1 MIKAIKGTNDIL
13 PEEIIDWNYLTKVVQ
28 NQMDFFNYKEI
39 RTPIFEHTALFSR
52 GIGEGTDIVSKEM
65 YSFTDRSE
73 NNLTL
78 KPEMTASVVRAF
90 IEHSLGKQSGLNKL
104 FYISPM
110 FRQERPQA
118 GRMRQFHQFGIEA
131 IGSHNPALDAE
142 VIQVA
147 FEIIKSLGLKDITVT
162 INSLGIPEERAKFSA
177 ALKDYIIDRKD
188 ELSEDSQ
195 RRLDTNVLRILDSK
209 NRTDQQIVKDA
220 PSILDFLGEES
231 MEHFEKVKELLILA
245 EIPFKVEPKLVRGL
259 DYYTHTTFE
268 IVSSRVGSQSAL
280 CGGGRYNLLVE
291 QLDGPST
298 PAVGF
303 AAGIERILLACKAE
317 EAFTPKPEFVDL
329 YIVRVNKELEAK
341 TFELASFFRRKS
353 LKVEFDYLARSVKA
367 QMREAN
373 KYNVRFVL
381 FLGGDEYENGKVQLK
396 NMESSEQQILAIEDL
411 EKVLELIK
419 K

>member
-13 PEEIIDWNYLTKVVQ
+13 PEKIENWNYLIKIVQ
-28 NQMDFFNYKEI
+28 DQMRYFNYKEI

-52 GIGEGTDIVSKEM
+52 GIGESTDIVSKEM
-65 YSFTDRSE
+65 YTFTDRSE

-78 KPEMTASVVRAF
+78 KPEMTASVVRSF

-118 GRMRQFHQFGIEA
+118 GRLRQFHQFGIEA

-147 FEIIKSLGLKDITVT
+147 YQILKKLGLKDITVA
-162 INSLGIPEERAKFSA
+162 INSLGIPEERANFSN
-177 ALKDYIIDRKD
+177 ALKEFIFEKKA

-195 RRLDTNVLRILDSK
+195 RRLETNILRILDSK
-209 NRTDQQIVKDA
+209 SRADQELLKDA
-220 PSILDFLGEES
+220 PSILNFLGTES
-231 MEHFEKVKELLILA
+231 LEHFESVKSLLA
-245 EIPFKVEPKLVRGL
+245 SADIPYIIEPKLVRGL

-268 IVSSRVGSQSAL
+268 IVSSRVGAQSAL

-291 QLDGPST
+291 QLGGTST

-303 AAGIERILLACKAE
+303 AAGIERILLACEAE
-317 EAFTPKPEFVDL
+317 QAYTLEDEIVDL
-329 YIVRVNKELEAK
+329 YIVRLNKELESRV
-341 TFELASFFRRKS
+341 FEFASYLRKNN
-353 LKVEFDYLARSVKA
+353 LKVDFDYSARSVKA

-373 KYNVRFVL
+373 KYHARFVL
-381 FLGGDEYENGKVQLK
+381 FVGGEEYENDQVQLK
-396 NMESSEQQILAIEDL
+396 NMDSGEQKLLKVNDLDSIL
-411 EKVLELIK
+411 KNIK
-419 K
+419 

>member
-13 PEEIIDWNYLTKVVQ
+13 PDEIINWNYLTNIVQ
-28 NQMDFFNYKEI
+28 KQMEYFNYKEI

-147 FEIIKSLGLKDITVT
+147 YEIIKNLGLSDIAVT
-162 INSLGIPEERAKFSA
+162 INSLGIPEERTKFAS

-220 PSILDFLGEES
+220 PSILDFLGTES
-231 MEHFEKVKELLILA
+231 LEHFEKVKELLTLA
-245 EIPFKVEPKLVRGL
+245 EIPFNVEPKLVRGL

-317 EAFTPKPEFVDL
+317 EAFSAKPDFVDL
-329 YIVRVNKELEAK
+329 YIVRVNKELESK
-341 TFELASFFRRKS
+341 TFELASFFRRKG
-353 LKVEFDYLARSVKA
+353 LKIEFDYLSRSVKA

-373 KYNVRFVL
+373 KYNARFVL
-381 FLGGDEYENGKVQLK
+381 FLGGDEFENGEIQLK
-396 NMESSEQQILAIEDL
+396 NMENSEQQTIKLDELDKVLAIV
-411 EKVLELIK
+411 K
-419 K
+419 

>member
-13 PEEIIDWNYLTKVVQ
+13 PNEIINWNYLTDIVQ
-28 NQMDFFNYKEI
+28 KQMEYFNYKEI
-39 RTPIFEHTALFSR
+39 RTPIFEQTALFSR

-147 FEIIKSLGLKDITVT
+147 YEIIKNLGLSDIAVT
-162 INSLGIPEERAKFSA
+162 INSLGIPEERSRFAA
-177 ALKDYIIDRKD
+177 ALKDYIFDRKD
-188 ELSEDSQ
+188 ELSEDSK

-209 NRTDQQIVKDA
+209 NRTDQQIVKNA

-231 MEHFEKVKELLILA
+231 LEHFDKVKKLLSLA
-245 EIPFKVEPKLVRGL
+245 EIPFNVEPKLVRGL

-280 CGGGRYNLLVE
+280 CGGGRYNLLIE

-317 EAFTPKPEFVDL
+317 ESFKPKPDSVDL
-329 YIVRVNKELEAK
+329 YIVRVDKELESK
-341 TFELASFFRRKS
+341 TFELASFFRRKG
-353 LKVEFDYLARSVKA
+353 LKIEFDYLSRSVKA

-373 KYNVRFVL
+373 KYNARFVL
-381 FLGGDEYENGKVQLK
+381 FLGGDEFENGKIQLK
-396 NMESSEQQILAIEDL
+396 NMENSQQQTITLSELN
-411 EKVLELIK
+411 KVLEIVK
-419 K
+419 

>member
-1 MIKAIKGTNDIL
+1 MIRAIKGTNDIL
-13 PEEIIDWNYLTKVVQ
+13 PDEIINWNYLTKIVQ
-28 NQMDFFNYKEI
+28 KQMEYFNYKEI
-39 RTPIFEHTALFSR
+39 RTPIFEQTALFSR

-65 YSFTDRSE
+65 YSFMDRSE

-147 FEIIKSLGLKDITVT
+147 YEIIKNLGLSDITVT
-162 INSLGIPEERAKFSA
+162 INSLGIPEERTRFAA

-209 NRTDQQIVKDA
+209 SRTDQQIVKNA

-231 MEHFEKVKELLILA
+231 LEHFEKVKELLTLA
-245 EIPFKVEPKLVRGL
+245 EIPFNVEPKLVRGL

-317 EAFTPKPEFVDL
+317 EAFTAKPEFVDL
-329 YIVRVNKELEAK
+329 YIVRVNKELESK
-341 TFELASFFRRKS
+341 TFELASFFRRKD
-353 LKVEFDYLARSVKA
+353 LKIEFDYLARSVKA

-373 KYNVRFVL
+373 KYNARFVL
-381 FLGGDEYENGKVQLK
+381 FLGGDEYENGKIQLK
-396 NMESSEQQILAIEDL
+396 NMENSEQQTINLSELD
-411 EKVLELIK
+411 KVLEIVK
-419 K
+419 